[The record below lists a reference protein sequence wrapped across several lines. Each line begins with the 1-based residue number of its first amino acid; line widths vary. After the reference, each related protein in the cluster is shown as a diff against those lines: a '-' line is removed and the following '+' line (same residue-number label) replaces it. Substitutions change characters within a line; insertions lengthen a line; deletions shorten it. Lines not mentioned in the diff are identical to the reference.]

1 MAHVNKLSK
10 KNSLILKR
18 NGREKVVPGEK
29 KKEALALQ
37 QYGDR
42 NLPVSQ

>member
-1 MAHVNKLSK
+1 MAHINKLS
-10 KNSLILKR
+10 KNSLILNR
-18 NGREKVVPGEK
+18 NGREKVLPGEK

-42 NLPVSQ
+42 NLPV

>member
-1 MAHVNKLSK
+1 LGLKGLVVVVVVV
-10 KNSLILKR
+10 LKR